1 MRDAVEQWKQLG
13 NIVPVR
19 SGKEDRQR
27 DAVGIGKQM
36 VLAAELA
43 PIRGIWASFLAS
55 AGCA

>member
-1 MRDAVEQWKQLG
+1 MRDAVEQRKQLG

-19 SGKEDRQR
+19 PGKEDRQR
-27 DAVGIGKQM
+27 DAVGIGEQM

-55 AGCA
+55 ARRA